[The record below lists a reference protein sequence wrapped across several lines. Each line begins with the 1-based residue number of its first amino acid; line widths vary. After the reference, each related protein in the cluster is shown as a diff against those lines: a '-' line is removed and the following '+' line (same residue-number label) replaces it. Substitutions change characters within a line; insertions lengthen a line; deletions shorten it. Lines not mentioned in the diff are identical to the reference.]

1 MKAAADSAPG
11 ASKDRPNPD
20 LASHMRRIHF
30 ASIIAMSSLVLL
42 SSCDIQA
49 QAKERSY
56 GLADGYRLN
65 KTDTLYLEDVPGGD
79 TAEGPLLGALEM
91 LCGTPAQPQYM
102 LLGEWV
108 DEGID
113 PNYPDYEKGDMGSGE
128 ITESE
133 RALIAEDNARVF
145 AIQLRAIEDGNYEGV
160 VPFRGAPGLQAK
172 WDDFLND
179 ALEDEDEDGAP
190 DFSVEESPN
199 PPDYIPVDSEDV
211 FKEEAEK
218 LLTQWYPRLNES
230 AELYRLECL
239 HCHGT
244 EGSGDGS
251 TAPFLYP
258 RPRDYQPGIFKWT
271 ALKDKAHPR
280 REDLYKVISEGSYTS
295 AMPNFKRFS
304 RAQIHGLVDMVRLLS
319 IRGETEKMLAIE
331 LSDENPLTP
340 ELISETYADIWEKWN
355 TAADSLI
362 VFDGE
367 VPEPTAE
374 LIARGRELYMDANG
388 GACFECH
395 GELGLGDGTKAWEA
409 HPLGLD
415 EDGDGSID
423 QVRIIDDWGEDLI
436 PRDLT
441 TGIFRGGRRPID
453 IYRRITAGIN
463 GTPMPAVPDTLT
475 EDDRW
480 AIVHYVLSL
489 SEVHD
494 GLGLDSMRMRGGR
507 DDHGDGHDEDG
518 DEGHGD
524 GHDSDDGH

>member
-1 MKAAADSAPG
+1 
-11 ASKDRPNPD
+11 
-20 LASHMRRIHF
+20 MRRIHIASLF
-30 ASIIAMSSLVLL
+30 AMGSLTLL

-56 GLADGYRLN
+56 GLAGEYRFDKSN
-65 KTDTLYLEDVPGGD
+65 TVYLEDLAEG
-79 TAEGPLLGALEM
+79 TEGPLLGALEM
-91 LCGTPAQPQYM
+91 LCGTPAQPQFM
-102 LLGEWV
+102 LLEEWV
-108 DEGID
+108 DEGYD
-113 PNYPDYEKGDMGSGE
+113 PNYPDYPEGDMGSGE
-128 ITESE
+128 ITDAEK
-133 RALIAEDNARVF
+133 ALIALDNARVF
-145 AIQLRAIEDGNYEGV
+145 RIQLRAIEAGNYEGV

-172 WDDFLND
+172 WDDFLSE
-179 ALEDEDEDGAP
+179 ALEDGDEDGAP

-199 PPDYIPVDSEDV
+199 PPDWIPVDSEDV
-211 FKEEAEK
+211 FKEEARK
-218 LLTQWYPRLNES
+218 LLTSWYPRLKES

-244 EGSGDGS
+244 EGAGDGS
-251 TAPFLYP
+251 TAPFLSP
-258 RPRDYQPGIFKWT
+258 PPRDYQPGWFKWAAVENKT
-271 ALKDKAHPR
+271 KPR

-319 IRGETEKMLAIE
+319 IRGETERLLALE
-331 LSDENPLTP
+331 LDGGDTSLTP
-340 ELISETYADIWEKWN
+340 ELISETYSSIWEQWN
-355 TAADSLI
+355 TADER
-362 VFDGE
+362 VVHCDGV

-374 LIARGRELYMDANG
+374 MIARGRELYMDANG

-395 GELGLGDGTKAWEA
+395 GDRGLGDGTKAWEP
-409 HPLGLD
+409 HPDGLD
-415 EDGDGSID
+415 EDGDGAVD
-423 QVRIIDDWGEDLI
+423 QVRMIDDWGDELI

-441 TGIFRGGRRPID
+441 SGIFRGGRRPID
-453 IYRRITAGIN
+453 IYRRISIGIT

-489 SEVHD
+489 SDVHD
-494 GLGLDSMRMRGGR
+494 GLGLDSMRMRGGH
-507 DDHGDGHDEDG
+507 DDHGDGHDGGG